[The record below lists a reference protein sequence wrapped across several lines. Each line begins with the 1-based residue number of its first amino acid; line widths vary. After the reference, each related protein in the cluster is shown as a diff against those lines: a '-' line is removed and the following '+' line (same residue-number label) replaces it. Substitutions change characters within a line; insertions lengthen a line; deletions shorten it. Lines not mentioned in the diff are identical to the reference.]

1 MSSACNVCQV
11 EGPTAKHFG
20 GKGICR
26 SCKVFFRRCV
36 KSEGIF
42 TCLFENKCVV
52 EKNSRASCRA
62 CRLERCITV
71 GMNPNLVHSDRKPQ
85 AQRQLAAPDDT
96 SDSIIF
102 DFDSPNEKKLVMCK
116 KTTKEQLDL
125 IIESSKRTLLENNC
139 ALGVMKLIDFPNK
152 NDPISVVS
160 YLQSID
166 LLLDTYYE
174 DIPDAQHLFNLNQPL
189 EVAFLLEPRKL
200 CRRSKI
206 LWEPLYPFCEATEKS
221 FKGIWC
227 RTAIHFIDWVSHL
240 PEFQQLKPVDQFK
253 MLINR
258 QSSISAMS
266 IAHRTIKF
274 GRNRCVLMSG
284 GCYFELKDEEE
295 STSSENKDEPLD
307 LTTQYVVEAGRYM
320 YDAFADPAR
329 ELKVTDEE
337 MVLLRTIAFFQPVA
351 RLTLEGRSIVLAAQT
366 YYCEI
371 LAETIKQNES
381 NTMAACKRMTALL
394 SLIPPVEYAS
404 IIEDQFMTLAT
415 LFNAGEMQGD
425 LTVDLYIKRR
435 R

>member
-1 MSSACNVCQV
+1 MSTACNVCQV

-42 TCLFENKCVV
+42 TCLFENNCVV

-62 CRLERCITV
+62 CRLERCIIV

-85 AQRQLAAPDDT
+85 AQRQLAALDDT

-102 DFDSPNEKKLVMCK
+102 DFDSPNEKKLVNCK

-139 ALGVMKLIDFPNK
+139 ALGVMKMIDFPNK
-152 NDPISVVS
+152 NDPISVVC
-160 YLQSID
+160 YLQAID

-174 DIPDAQHLFNLNQPL
+174 DLPPGSQHFFNLDQPL

-227 RTAIHFIDWVSHL
+227 RTAIHFIDWASHL
-240 PEFQQLKPVDQFK
+240 PEFQQLKPVDQFR

-266 IAHRTIKF
+266 IAHRTIKC

-284 GCYFELKDEEE
+284 GCYFELKDEDE
-295 STSSENKDEPLD
+295 STSCENKNEPD
-307 LTTQYVVEAGRYM
+307 VI
-320 YDAFADPAR
+320 F
-329 ELKVTDEE
+329 
-337 MVLLRTIAFFQPVA
+337 A
-351 RLTLEGRSIVLAAQT
+351 RLTPEGRSTVLAAQT

-371 LAETIKQNES
+371 LAETIKQS
-381 NTMAACKRMTALL
+381 DLNTMDACKRMTALL

-404 IIEDQFMTLAT
+404 IIEDQYMTLAT